1 MDTGYLHINSND
13 RASRISL
20 TNDLLKPFGFNSD
33 VFESHLSEEMVK
45 GNIENFIGSVP
56 IPLGLCGPIDIHG
69 EFANGRF
76 VVPMASQEGTLVASY
91 TRGAKIM
98 NACGGCDTTVYD
110 NYFLRGVQFLTASL
124 KESAEL
130 ITWCKSHEDPI
141 KHLINNS
148 SCCVTVLDMLYERL
162 GMTVIVSLKLDTGDA
177 MGSNMASKAA
187 GILSEYVYQNSGLV
201 QRVLVVPLPEDKKFI
216 PSRQKGKKVIAR
228 AALEENAFNGITR
241 TTLQKLDE
249 FITNYKDILAMNGSY
264 SLNIHAANGMAAMF
278 QAMGQDV
285 AYIGECAQA
294 IVESHFLDSHHLEIT
309 VTLPTL
315 IVGTVGAGTNLPA
328 FKAALSLMD
337 CYGPGKAKK
346 LAEIMGA
353 VILAGEIGCASAMCA
368 FEFVQAHEKLG
379 KNRPILSK

>member
-1 MDTGYLHINSND
+1 MGTDYLQINSND
-13 RASRISL
+13 KESRIVL
-20 TNDLLKPFGFNSD
+20 ANDLLKPFGFNSD

-45 GNIENFIGSVP
+45 GNMENFIGSVP

-91 TRGAKIM
+91 SRGAKIM
-98 NACGGCDTTVYD
+98 NACGGCNTMVYD

-124 KESAEL
+124 KDSAAL
-130 ITWCKSHEDPI
+130 ITWCKSHELQI

-148 SCCVTVLDMLYERL
+148 SCCVTVLDLLYERL

-187 GILSEYVYQNSGLV
+187 AILSDYVCDNSGLV
-201 QRVLVVPLPEDKKFI
+201 QRVLVLPIPEDKKFI

-228 AALEENAFNGITR
+228 AVLEEDAFNAITR
-241 TTLQKLDE
+241 TTLQKLNE
-249 FITNYKDILAMNGSY
+249 FITNYKDVLAMNGAY

-278 QAMGQDV
+278 LAMGQDV

-294 IVESHFLDSHHLEIT
+294 IVESHFLETHRLEISIS
-309 VTLPTL
+309 LPTL
-315 IVGTVGAGTNLPA
+315 VIGTVGAGTNLPA
-328 FKAALSLMD
+328 FKAALSLID
-337 CYGPGKAKK
+337 CYGPGKVKK

-368 FEFVQAHEKLG
+368 FEFVQAHEKMG
-379 KNRPILSK
+379 KNRPILTG

>member
-1 MDTGYLHINSND
+1 MGTDYLQINSSD
-13 RASRISL
+13 MESRIAL
-20 TNDLLKPFGFNSD
+20 AKDLLKPFGFNSD

-56 IPLGLCGPIDIHG
+56 MPLGLCGPIDIHG

-91 TRGAKIM
+91 SRGAKIM
-98 NACGGCDTTVYD
+98 NACGGCNTVVYD

-124 KESAEL
+124 KDSSAL
-130 ITWCKSHEDPI
+130 ITWCKSHEHQI
-141 KHLINNS
+141 KHLIDNS
-148 SCCVTVLDMLYERL
+148 SCCVTVLDLLYDLL

-187 GILSEYVYQNSGLV
+187 GILSDYVYENSGLV
-201 QRVLVVPLPEDKKFI
+201 QRVLVLPIPEDKKFI

-228 AALEENAFNGITR
+228 AVLEEEAFNVITR
-241 TTLQKLDE
+241 TTLQKLNE
-249 FITNYKDILAMNGSY
+249 FITNYKDLLAMNGAY

-278 QAMGQDV
+278 LAMGQDV

-294 IVESHFLDSHHLEIT
+294 IVESHFLETHRLEISIS
-309 VTLPTL
+309 LPTL
-315 IVGTVGAGTNLPA
+315 VIGTVGAGTNLPA
-328 FKAALSLMD
+328 FKAALSLID
-337 CYGPGKAKK
+337 CYGPGKVKK

-368 FEFVQAHEKLG
+368 FEFVQAHEKMG
-379 KNRPILSK
+379 KNRPILTG

>member
-1 MDTGYLHINSND
+1 MDTDYLQLSSSD
-13 RASRISL
+13 KESRIVL
-20 TNDLLKPFGFNSD
+20 ANDLLKPFGFNSD
-33 VFESHLSEEMVK
+33 VFKSHLSEEMVK

-69 EFANGRF
+69 EFAKGRF

-91 TRGAKIM
+91 SRGAKIM
-98 NACGGCDTTVYD
+98 NACGGCNTMVYD

-124 KESAEL
+124 KDSAAL
-130 ITWCKSHEDPI
+130 ITWCKSHELQI

-148 SCCVTVLDMLYERL
+148 SCCVTVLDLLYEIL

-187 GILSEYVYQNSGLV
+187 GILSDYVYENSGLV
-201 QRVLVVPLPEDKKFI
+201 QRVLVLPIPEDKKFI
-216 PSRQKGKKVIAR
+216 PARQKGKKVIAR
-228 AALEENAFNGITR
+228 AVLEEDAFNRVTR
-241 TTLQKLDE
+241 TTLQKLNE
-249 FITNYKDILAMNGSY
+249 FIANYKDVLAMNGAY

-278 QAMGQDV
+278 LAMGQDV

-294 IVESHFLDSHHLEIT
+294 VVESHFLETHRLEISI
-309 VTLPTL
+309 TLPTL
-315 IVGTVGAGTNLPA
+315 VIGTVGAGTNLPA
-328 FKAALSLMD
+328 FKAALSLID
-337 CYGPGKAKK
+337 CFGPGKVKK

-368 FEFVQAHEKLG
+368 FEFVQAHEKMG
-379 KNRPILSK
+379 KNRPILIV

>member
-1 MDTGYLHINSND
+1 MDQVYE
-13 RASRISL
+13 SL
-20 TNDLLKPFGFNSD
+20 
-33 VFESHLSEEMVK
+33 
-45 GNIENFIGSVP
+45 
-56 IPLGLCGPIDIHG
+56 IHK
-69 EFANGRF
+69 
-76 VVPMASQEGTLVASY
+76 VHDYEGTVNEF
-91 TRGAKIM
+91 TGDGI
-98 NACGGCDTTVYD
+98 
-110 NYFLRGVQFLTASL
+110 
-124 KESAEL
+124 
-130 ITWCKSHEDPI
+130 
-141 KHLINNS
+141 
-148 SCCVTVLDMLYERL
+148 TVLDMLYERL

-187 GILSEYVYQNSGLV
+187 GILSEYVYQNSELV

-216 PSRQKGKKVIAR
+216 PSRQKGKNVIAR
-228 AALEENAFNGITR
+228 AALEENAFNEITR
-241 TTLQKLDE
+241 TTLQKLDK

-294 IVESHFLDSHHLEIT
+294 IVESHFLDFHHLEIT

-328 FKAALSLMD
+328 FKAALSLLD

>member
-1 MDTGYLHINSND
+1 MDKDFLHINRND
-13 RASRISL
+13 KQSRIAL
-20 TNDLLKPFGFNSD
+20 ANELLKPFGFNSD

-56 IPLGLCGPIDIHG
+56 VPLGLCGPIDIHG
-69 EFANGRF
+69 QFANGRF

-91 TRGAKIM
+91 SRGAKII
-98 NACGGCDTTVYD
+98 NACGGCDTMVYD
-110 NYFLRGVQFLTASL
+110 NYFLRGVQFLTESL
-124 KESAEL
+124 KDSDAL
-130 ITWCKSHEDPI
+130 IAWCRSHEEQI
-141 KHLINNS
+141 KNLINNS
-148 SCCVTVLDMLYERL
+148 SCCVTVLDLLYERL

-187 GILSEYVYQNSGLV
+187 GILSGYVYDNSGLV
-201 QRVLVVPLPEDKKFI
+201 QRILVLPFPEDKKFI

-228 AALEENAFNGITR
+228 AVIEENAFNEITR
-241 TTLQKLDE
+241 TTLQKLNE
-249 FITNYKDILAMNGSY
+249 FIANYKNLLAMNGAY

-294 IVESHFLDSHHLEIT
+294 IVESHFLDSHHLEIS

-315 IVGTVGAGTNLPA
+315 IIGTVGAGTNLPA
-328 FKAALSLMD
+328 FKAALSLVD

-353 VILAGEIGCASAMCA
+353 VILAGEISCASAQCA
-368 FEFVQAHEKLG
+368 FEFVQAHEKMG
-379 KNRPILSK
+379 KNRPILS